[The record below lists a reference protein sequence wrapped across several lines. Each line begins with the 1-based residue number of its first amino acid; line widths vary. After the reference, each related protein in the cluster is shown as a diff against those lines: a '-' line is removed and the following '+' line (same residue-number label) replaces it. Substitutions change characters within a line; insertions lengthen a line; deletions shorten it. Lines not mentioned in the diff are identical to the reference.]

1 MFESI
6 QRKLTCR
13 VFMGLEQQ
21 KGKCRV
27 QTSLHCQKVE
37 RSGKNEVNMS
47 WNEGCCKI
55 VEMFK
60 SM

>member
-1 MFESI
+1 
-6 QRKLTCR
+6 
-13 VFMGLEQQ
+13 MGLEQQ